1 MAPKEKNKI
10 IVPPLKSQGIKTKL
24 VPWIKSIIPNFT
36 GQWIEPFFGTGVV
49 GFNIKSQRAILADTN
64 PHIIK
69 FYSDLKNG
77 TITPQLIK
85 EYLITEGQMLQ
96 IANNNGYEHYNFV
109 KARFNESYHSLDFLF
124 LSRAGFNGMM
134 RFNKSGKWNIP
145 FCKKPNRFSPAY
157 ITKITNQASAV
168 KEIITE
174 SWDFRIQSFEEII
187 PLATED
193 DLIYC
198 DPPYYGR
205 STDYYN
211 GWSLENEERL
221 FNLLNNTPAKFILS
235 TWHHNDYRENEMIE
249 RFWGNFK
256 IVMQDHFYHS
266 GGKIE
271 NRKAVVEALVCNFDL
286 HKI

>member
-1 MAPKEKNKI
+1 
-10 IVPPLKSQGIKTKL
+10 
-24 VPWIKSIIPNFT
+24 
-36 GQWIEPFFGTGVV
+36 
-49 GFNIKSQRAILADTN
+49 
-64 PHIIK
+64 
-69 FYSDLKNG
+69 
-77 TITPQLIK
+77 
-85 EYLITEGQMLQ
+85 
-96 IANNNGYEHYNFV
+96 
-109 KARFNESYHSLDFLF
+109 
-124 LSRAGFNGMM
+124 MM
-134 RFNKSGKWNIP
+134 RFNKNGKWNIP

-168 KEIITE
+168 KEIITDN
-174 SWDFRIQSFEEII
+174 WDFRIQSFEEII

-249 RFWGNFK
+249 RFWGNFN

-271 NRKAVVEALVCNFDL
+271 NRKAVVEALVCNFDIENL
-286 HKI
+286 